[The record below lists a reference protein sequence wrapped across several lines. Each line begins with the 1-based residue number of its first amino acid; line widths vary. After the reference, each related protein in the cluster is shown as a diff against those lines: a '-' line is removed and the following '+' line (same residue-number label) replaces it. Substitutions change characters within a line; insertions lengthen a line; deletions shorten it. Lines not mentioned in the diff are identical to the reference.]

1 MAERQRAVV
10 VGGGIAGLTAAYRL
24 HRQAPDLTVTLVES
38 SPRLGGKILTEHPDG
53 LVIEAGPDS
62 FLSAKPAATQLCEEL
77 GLGDDLV
84 GTSEAGGGTYILR
97 DGRLEPLPE
106 GISGLVPTRAR
117 PLLRSG
123 LLSTRAK
130 LRLGLE
136 VVVPPRRGAGDESVA
151 AFVRRRFG
159 VEAYERMAQPL
170 LSGIYAG
177 DAEQLSL
184 LATFPRLRESER
196 THGSLIRGMLA
207 QRRAA
212 APRPA
217 GPAAPRRSAFLSLR
231 RGLAELTDT
240 LADALDGADVRTG
253 LAATAVAWRGDGRWA
268 LHLADGSVLAA
279 DALLLATPAWASA
292 DLLDELAAALAATLR
307 GIPYTSTATITL
319 AYRRADLG
327 DLGAGRG
334 FVIPR
339 VEDRELTAVT
349 WVTSKF
355 PGRAPEDLALVRGFV
370 GRAGREGAVAL
381 DDDDLVARM
390 RRELREILGLGAE
403 PVLARVYRW
412 PRALPQYTLGHLE
425 RVAAIERHV
434 AELPGLELL
443 GSAYR
448 GVGIPDCIQSGSDA
462 AARALAHLAARTGS
476 AVASAG

>member
-1 MAERQRAVV
+1 MSRQRRVVV
-10 VGGGIAGLTAAYRL
+10 VGGGIAGLAAAYRL
-24 HRQAPDLTVTLVES
+24 SRSAPALAVTLVEAG
-38 SPRLGGKILTEHPDG
+38 PRLGGKILTERPDG

-62 FLSAKPAATQLCEEL
+62 FLSAKPAATRLCEEL
-77 GLGDDLV
+77 GLGGELV
-84 GTSEAGGGTYILR
+84 GTTDSGGGTYILR

-106 GISGLVPTRAR
+106 GISGLVPTRVR

-136 VVVPPRRGAGDESVA
+136 VVVPARRDEGDESVA

-159 VEAYERMAQPL
+159 GEAYERMAQPL

-212 APRPA
+212 PKPPSGSAPPL
-217 GPAAPRRSAFLSLR
+217 SAFLSLAG
-231 RGLAELTDT
+231 GLGELTET
-240 LADALDGADVRTG
+240 LAGALDRVEVRSG
-253 LAATAVAWRGDGRWA
+253 VAATAVAWRGSGGWTLR
-268 LHLADGSVLAA
+268 LANGDVLEA

-292 DLLDELAAALAATLR
+292 DLLQELSAPLAATLR
-307 GIPYTSTATITL
+307 QIPYTSTATITA
-319 AYRRADLG
+319 AYRSTDIAG
-327 DLGAGRG
+327 LGAGRG

-355 PGRAPEDLALVRGFV
+355 PGRAPQGVALARGFV
-370 GRAGREGAVAL
+370 GRAGREAAVDLA
-381 DDDDLVARM
+381 DDDLVALV
-390 RRELREILGLGAE
+390 RRELREILGLTAE
-403 PVLARVYRW
+403 PFLARVYRW

-425 RVAAIERHV
+425 RVATIDRHV
-434 AELPGLELL
+434 AQLPGLYLL

-462 AARALAHLAARTGS
+462 ATRALDHLGIEG
-476 AVASAG
+476 AGGLAG

>member
-1 MAERQRAVV
+1 MSRQRRVV
-10 VGGGIAGLTAAYRL
+10 VLGGGIAGLAAAYRL
-24 HRQAPDLTVTLVES
+24 SRSAPALAVTLVEAG
-38 SPRLGGKILTEHPDG
+38 PRLGGKILTERPDG

-62 FLSAKPAATQLCEEL
+62 FLSAKPAATRLCEEL
-77 GLGDDLV
+77 GLGGELV
-84 GTSEAGGGTYILR
+84 GTTESGGGTYILR

-106 GISGLVPTRAR
+106 GISGLVPTRVR

-130 LRLGLE
+130 LRMGLE
-136 VVVPPRRGAGDESVA
+136 VVVPARRDEGDESVA

-159 VEAYERMAQPL
+159 GEAYERMAQPL

-212 APRPA
+212 PKPPSGSAPP
-217 GPAAPRRSAFLSLR
+217 RSAFLSLAG
-231 RGLAELTDT
+231 GLGELTET
-240 LADALDGADVRTG
+240 LAGALDRVEVRSG
-253 LAATAVAWRGDGRWA
+253 VAATAVAWRGSGGWTLR
-268 LHLADGSVLAA
+268 LANGDVLEA

-292 DLLDELAAALAATLR
+292 DLLQELSAPLAATLR
-307 GIPYTSTATITL
+307 QIPYTSTATITA
-319 AYRRADLG
+319 AYRSPDIAG
-327 DLGAGRG
+327 LGAGRG

-355 PGRAPEDLALVRGFV
+355 PGRAPQGVALVRGFV
-370 GRAGREGAVAL
+370 GRAGREAAVDLA
-381 DDDDLVARM
+381 DDDLVALV
-390 RRELREILGLGAE
+390 RRELREILGLTAE
-403 PVLARVYRW
+403 PFLARVYRW

-425 RVAAIERHV
+425 RVATIDRHV
-434 AELPGLELL
+434 AQLPGLYLL

-462 AARALAHLAARTGS
+462 ATRALDHLGIEG
-476 AVASAG
+476 AGGLAG